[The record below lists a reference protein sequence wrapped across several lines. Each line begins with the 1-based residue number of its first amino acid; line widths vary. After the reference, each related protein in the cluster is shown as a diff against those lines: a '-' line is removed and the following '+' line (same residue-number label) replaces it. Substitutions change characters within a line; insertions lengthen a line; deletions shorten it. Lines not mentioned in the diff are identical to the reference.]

1 MVAHSLTFPGLSLFF
16 QSTVTIGLGKIPSNF
31 ICCSQIGLLNFP
43 ISIYWQFCC
52 SPVFELSD
60 IFLFCFASPTQTPI
74 VCWCCDPLFCPHPTG
89 TLDLY
94 GYVQACVLSCFSSVQ
109 LCVTLWTIDRQ
120 APLSTGFSRQEYW
133 SGLSCP
139 SPGDLPNPGI
149 EPSSLS
155 FPKSGRPV
163 LYHCTTWEALIEIAC
178 HLILL

>member
-120 APLSTGFSRQEYW
+120 APLSTGFSRQDTGVGCHALLQGIFPTQELNPHLLV
-133 SGLSCP
+133 SRKVAGQFFTTAPPGKP
-139 SPGDLPNPGI
+139 S
-149 EPSSLS
+149 
-155 FPKSGRPV
+155 
-163 LYHCTTWEALIEIAC
+163 
-178 HLILL
+178 